1 MPGGVAAAHHRRNRK
16 QDGESGMATF
26 PKGAVLVFGGSGG
39 IGQGVA
45 RTFAEAGA
53 DVAIV
58 YGATKAL
65 AERVAGGIDE
75 LGRKVEMPAT
85 DVTDDE
91 QVKAKGDRKNVVSG
105 RMGSGLLGRGGRR
118 SI

>member
-58 YGATKAL
+58 YRAKKDV
-65 AERVAGGIDE
+65 AERVAGEINA
-75 LGRKVEMPAT
+75 LGRKVTTHAT
-85 DVTDDE
+85 DVPDAA
-91 QVKAKGDRKNVVSG
+91 QVKVIG
-105 RMGSGLLGRGGRR
+105 RAHG
-118 SI
+118 